1 MLLKEKYLKM
11 IFLNLSILGILIISF
26 ILALETLL
34 QVKALIRSARG
45 GERIIPGI
53 KYCRDN
59 VIKPY
64 GYCSLISHTKDVS
77 QEELDYKLVQ
87 VYVDKL
93 GGRVGSIEN
102 QKIDPKIYNNFLIGD
117 SFVQADEIPFQKTI
131 QGLSRNNIDKSKH
144 IYGIGAGSWNSNQY
158 LQVLNKLLK
167 NNANYNFL
175 LSPNDYFPNYS
186 LSSWNQ
192 SKRFFLKYSRA
203 LRWIYAKIR
212 PYVIKI
218 SNNNNLSF
226 HRVLE
231 ETIVTSFRDCSS
243 FESSDFERIKFQART
258 DHLVFSKHHSCW
270 PEKYKISVDHSVK
283 ELKDIGETIY
293 KSNSNVRFFILPF
306 SISFKNEQT
315 KGRLFNS
322 FNFPIDKAISHRGL
336 AEYLIAKLE
345 YPVIDL
351 ENPIKQEIIKI
362 RKKCPDCVNNF
373 YLKYDGH
380 LNPKAQ
386 KFLFD
391 NYFN

>member
-64 GYCSLISHTKDVS
+64 VYCSLISHTKDVS

-158 LQVLNKLLK
+158 LQVLNKLE
-167 NNANYNFL
+167 NNANYNFYYL
-175 LSPNDYFPNYS
+175 QMIIFKL
-186 LSSWNQ
+186 
-192 SKRFFLKYSRA
+192 
-203 LRWIYAKIR
+203 
-212 PYVIKI
+212 
-218 SNNNNLSF
+218 
-226 HRVLE
+226 
-231 ETIVTSFRDCSS
+231 
-243 FESSDFERIKFQART
+243 
-258 DHLVFSKHHSCW
+258 
-270 PEKYKISVDHSVK
+270 
-283 ELKDIGETIY
+283 
-293 KSNSNVRFFILPF
+293 FFIILK
-306 SISFKNEQT
+306 SIKDFFKIF
-315 KGRLFNS
+315 KS
-322 FNFPIDKAISHRGL
+322 
-336 AEYLIAKLE
+336 IA
-345 YPVIDL
+345 VIYVKDL
-351 ENPIKQEIIKI
+351 M
-362 RKKCPDCVNNF
+362 
-373 YLKYDGH
+373 
-380 LNPKAQ
+380 
-386 KFLFD
+386 
-391 NYFN
+391 